1 MHSNTATRTRST
13 RASTLELLSHGPTKL
28 RAMSQSQSRENFATY
43 REMKAAAFVGAGL
56 RFSMLACRLSLL
68 GPQPFGQGGL
78 AIANSAP
85 DFQERRSIA
94 PHARFGEP
102 RVTDAQTTCSLFGSE
117 QALSTAYITP

>member
-1 MHSNTATRTRST
+1 VCRIRRACFPIDTAIVSAPQSA
-13 RASTLELLSHGPTKL
+13 ASRNAVRVLALSRRLL
-28 RAMSQSQSRENFATY
+28 
-43 REMKAAAFVGAGL
+43 GAGL

-68 GPQPFGQGGL
+68 GPQPSGQGGL

-85 DFQERRSIA
+85 DFEERRSIA